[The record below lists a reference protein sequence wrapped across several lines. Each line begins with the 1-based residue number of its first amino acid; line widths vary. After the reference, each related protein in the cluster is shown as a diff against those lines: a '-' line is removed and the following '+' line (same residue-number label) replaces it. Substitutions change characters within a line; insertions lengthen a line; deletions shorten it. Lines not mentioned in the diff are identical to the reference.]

1 MSFPVS
7 PSNNQTAIVGNVT
20 YRFNSTFQTWTRIPS
35 TSLAVQSLLATQA
48 NIATG
53 VTRDFSATYANI
65 TYPFA
70 TAGYF
75 WSNGSVYAG
84 LPFGSTTEIQFNDD
98 GAFGGNAGLTFDKVS
113 GNLAVGGNI
122 LLTGNVIP
130 SANAVYTLGSN
141 QFRFE
146 DLYLGNSI
154 TIGNA
159 TITGTDSTITFTNSV
174 GVPLSIDSNVNT
186 TGNVISGNL
195 SITSNVQSTS
205 ASSGAVLLTGGVG
218 LTGNLYISGSGGNA
232 IVTNNSVYAGNIV
245 NSGTVVTT
253 GGIFWPNTAP
263 YGINPVTTLV
273 STITMYQGGAPTIYT
288 GTARWYAPYDLS
300 IIRITPRL
308 ATASDGNIFMDVRR
322 NSSTTLANLSIYA
335 AQTTG
340 NVFETP
346 TTLYSGQY
354 LTINVNA
361 IGNTGSDLYVQFN
374 YIAL

>member
-1 MSFPVS
+1 MAFPAS
-7 PSNNQTAIVGNVT
+7 PLNNQTAIIGNVT

-35 TSLAVQSLLATQA
+35 TSLAVQSLLASQA
-48 NIATG
+48 NVVSGT
-53 VTRDFSATYANI
+53 TRDFSATYANI

-84 LPFGSTTEIQFNDD
+84 LPFGSTAQVQFNDD

-122 LLTGNVIP
+122 AITGNIIP
-130 SANAVYTLGSN
+130 GANAVYTLGTN
-141 QFRFE
+141 AFRFE

-159 TITGTDSTITFTNSV
+159 IITGTDSTITFTNSV

-186 TGNVISGNL
+186 IGNVVSGNL
-195 SITSNVQSTS
+195 SITSNTQSTNT
-205 ASSGAVLLTGGVG
+205 SSGAVLIQGGAG

-232 IVTNNSVYAGNIV
+232 IVTNNSIYAGNIV
-245 NSGTVVTT
+245 NSGRVITS
-253 GGIFWPNTAP
+253 GGVFWPNLAP
-263 YGINPVTTLV
+263 YGINPTTTLT
-273 STITMYQGGAPTIYT
+273 STITMYQAGAPTVYT
-288 GTARWYAPYDLS
+288 GTARWYAPYDIS
-300 IIRITPRL
+300 IIKITPRL
-308 ATASDGNIFMDVRR
+308 ATASDGNIFMDVRK
-322 NSSTTLANLSIYA
+322 NSSITIANLSIYP

-346 TTLYSGQY
+346 TTINSGQY

-361 IGNTGSDLYVQFN
+361 IGNTGSDLYVQII